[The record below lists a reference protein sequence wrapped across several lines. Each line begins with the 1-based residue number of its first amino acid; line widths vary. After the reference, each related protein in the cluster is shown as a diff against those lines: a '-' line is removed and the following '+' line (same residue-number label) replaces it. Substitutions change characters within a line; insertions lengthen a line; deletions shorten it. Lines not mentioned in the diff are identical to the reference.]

1 MKMNNTVRIFC
12 KNNNEYREFPIGLT
26 LLDIFRELNI
36 AMPYPVVSA
45 KVNNRME
52 GLRFRVFTSKTVE
65 FVDLSNSSGMRTYV
79 RSLCFVLYKAMSDL
93 YPGSKLRI
101 EHPISKGYFCSMNH
115 HMTVTDESIGKIKV
129 RMQEIIDQNLPFH
142 RKEAQTEE
150 VIRLFEQHNMPDKAE
165 LLLSAGEV
173 YSFYYQLDEH
183 IDYFYGSLL
192 PSTGYITLFDL
203 VPYEKGV
210 LLRTP
215 NRQNP
220 TVLED
225 IIEQKKMLEVLHEYT
240 HFNEIL
246 GINNVGSLNLASK
259 NEKLTDIIK
268 VSEALHEKKISRI
281 ADDIAAR
288 NARVILISGP
298 SSSGKTTFA
307 KRLCIQLMTNLL
319 KPVAIS
325 LDNYFLTREET
336 PLDEFG
342 ELDFESLYALDLK
355 QFNEDLTR
363 LLAGEE
369 VALPS
374 FSFETGKRIYKGNSL
389 KLEPHNVLIL
399 EGIHALNPAL
409 TPNIANELKYH
420 IYVSALTTIAIDD
433 HNWIPTTDNR
443 LLRRIIRDFRYRNY
457 SARETIGRWNS
468 VRRGEDKWIFPYQE
482 NADAMFNS
490 ALLFELALLK
500 RYAEPI
506 LAAVPQNCDEYSE
519 ATRLMRFLSYFYPI
533 YDREIPPTS
542 LIREF
547 LGGSSFRY

>member
-1 MKMNNTVRIFC
+1 MNNTVRIFC

>member
-409 TPNIANELKYH
+409 TPNIASELKYH

-506 LAAVPQNCDEYSE
+506 LAAVPQNCDEFSE
-519 ATRLMRFLSYFYPI
+519 ASRLLRFLSYFYPI

>member
-26 LLDIFRELNI
+26 LLDIYRELNI
-36 AMPYPVVSA
+36 EMPYPVVSA

-65 FVDLSNSSGMRTYV
+65 FIDMSNSSGMRTYV

-115 HMTVTDESIGKIKV
+115 QMTVTDESIGKIKV

-173 YSFYYQLDEH
+173 YSFYYQLGEH

-468 VRRGEDKWIFPYQE
+468 VRRGEEKWIFPYQE

-519 ATRLMRFLSYFYPI
+519 ATRLLRFLSYFYPI

>member
-26 LLDIFRELNI
+26 LLDIYRELNI
-36 AMPYPVVSA
+36 EMPYNVVSA

-115 HMTVTDESIGKIKV
+115 QMTVTDESIGKIKV

-173 YSFYYQLDEH
+173 YSFYYQLGEH

-468 VRRGEDKWIFPYQE
+468 VRRGEEKWIFPYQE

-519 ATRLMRFLSYFYPI
+519 ATRLLRFLSYFYPI